1 MARIS
6 LLSSLV
12 LLLLLPAPVG
22 AQTKRIAV
30 AYSAI
35 SATQTAFYMAK
46 EGGYFEKHGL
56 SVEPVYVASGT
67 KVAQAMI
74 AGEFPVALAGG
85 VVINADLAG
94 GDIVIIGGVVNVPSF
109 YVFVQPSIKKP
120 EDLKGK
126 SIGITRYGSSTD
138 FSIRYLI
145 KKWGMEPDRDN
156 KILQMGG
163 QPEIVAGMQAGAVQ
177 AGVLSSPSDYKARK
191 AGFHLLIDF
200 KKVGLDYPTVSLDS
214 TRSFIKKDPQTVKNF
229 LMAYSE
235 AVDRLY
241 RDKEFA
247 IKVLG
252 KYTRTDDREAL
263 EAAYTFA
270 TTFVERPPHL
280 PYKAVETILAQ
291 IAATDP
297 KAKERKPEDFID
309 PTFYNELEKSGFFK
323 NLSR

>member
-1 MARIS
+1 
-6 LLSSLV
+6 
-12 LLLLLPAPVG
+12 
-22 AQTKRIAV
+22 
-30 AYSAI
+30 
-35 SATQTAFYMAK
+35 
-46 EGGYFEKHGL
+46 
-56 SVEPVYVASGT
+56 
-67 KVAQAMI
+67 
-74 AGEFPVALAGG
+74 
-85 VVINADLAG
+85 
-94 GDIVIIGGVVNVPSF
+94 
-109 YVFVQPSIKKP
+109 
-120 EDLKGK
+120 
-126 SIGITRYGSSTD
+126 
-138 FSIRYLI
+138 
-145 KKWGMEPDRDN
+145 
-156 KILQMGG
+156 MGG

-252 KYTRTDDREAL
+252 KYTRMDDREAL